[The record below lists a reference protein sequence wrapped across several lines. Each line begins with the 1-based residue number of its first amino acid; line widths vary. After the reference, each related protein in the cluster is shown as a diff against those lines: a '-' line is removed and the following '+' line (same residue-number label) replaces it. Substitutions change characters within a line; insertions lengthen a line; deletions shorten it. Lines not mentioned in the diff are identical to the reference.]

1 MAAYA
6 FHDTVPSVNVD
17 FEMKQKLGAKQLA
30 RPKVTDVKPYAASA
44 RKQVERKVVND
55 KERKKH
61 TPVQDKKVARK
72 IPFISEFLIPNRG
85 KYGLFCVTLYP

>member
-1 MAAYA
+1 MHRHRNFSNFIVNLPAGLAAYA

-55 KERKKH
+55 KERKN
-61 TPVQDKKVARK
+61 TPRSRIRK
-72 IPFISEFLIPNRG
+72 
-85 KYGLFCVTLYP
+85 